1 MPRLACIILCASLLL
16 VTLAQKVTAEEQPDK
31 SVRVQ
36 GLVVSS
42 RNGLV
47 INDGTRD
54 YLLLGIDDIGIEG
67 RVCVIVGTPVQWM
80 GRAAIRVREV
90 ISLPEEQRPGDPVGA
105 GPSAPAPC
113 ARQGVPFTT
122 STAQAA

>member
-1 MPRLACIILCASLLL
+1 MPRHACIILCAALLL
-16 VTLAQKVTAEEQPDK
+16 ATLAQKVTAEEQPDE

-54 YLLLGIDDIGIEG
+54 YLLLGVDDIGIEG
-67 RVCVIVGTPVQWM
+67 RVCVIVGTPVQWL

-90 ISLPEEQRPGDPVGA
+90 ISLPDERQPRDPIGT
-105 GPSAPAPC
+105 GPLAPAPC
-113 ARQGVPFTT
+113 ARQGVPFNL
-122 STAQAA
+122 STAPAA

>member
-1 MPRLACIILCASLLL
+1 MSRLASIILCAALLL
-16 VTLAQKVTAEEQPDK
+16 VTFVQKVAAEEQPDE

-47 INDGTRD
+47 VNDGTKD
-54 YLLLGIDDIGIEG
+54 YLLLGVDDIGIEG
-67 RVCVIVGTPVQWM
+67 RVCVIVGTPVQWK

-90 ISLPEEQRPGDPVGA
+90 ISLPDERRPGDPIGN
-105 GPSAPAPC
+105 GPLAPAPC
-113 ARQGVPFTT
+113 ARQGVPFTI
-122 STAQAA
+122 STAQTA